1 MSLESLN
8 LELFSLLNVPE
19 HASILMQHFAIFI
32 AHDLVYLMAAI
43 FALLWL
49 RGNNFTKTLLV
60 KAFIFTV
67 IALSI
72 SEIASYILNTPRP
85 FVMHVGHT
93 LIEHDATGSF
103 PSNHMTI
110 FSSIGFAFYFSVRRD
125 IGKFLLA
132 VAWLVAWSRIYVGVH
147 FPIDMVGGFMI
158 ALVVN
163 LIGLPLWFKYSEK
176 LMSWILSLHHFLF
189 KPLISKNIIK

>member
-1 MSLESLN
+1 MFLESLN
-8 LELFSLLNVPE
+8 LEVFSILNVPE
-19 HASILMQHFAIFI
+19 HASPLMQHFATFI
-32 AHDLVYLMAAI
+32 AHDLVYIVVAI

-49 RGNNFTKTLLV
+49 RGNNVTKTHLI
-60 KAFIFTV
+60 KAFVFTA
-67 IALSI
+67 IALLI

-85 FVMHVGHT
+85 LVIHVGQT
-93 LIEHDATGSF
+93 LIAHEATGSF

-110 FSSIGFAFYFSVRRD
+110 FSSIAFAYYFSARRD

-132 VAWLVAWSRIYVGVH
+132 VAWLVAWSRVYVGVH

-163 LIGLPLWFKYSEK
+163 LISLPLWFKYSEK
-176 LMSWILSLHHFLF
+176 LMYWVMWIYQKLFSSLIQRGF
-189 KPLISKNIIK
+189 IK

>member
-1 MSLESLN
+1 
-8 LELFSLLNVPE
+8 
-19 HASILMQHFAIFI
+19 MQPFAIFI
-32 AHDLVYLMAAI
+32 AHDLVYLMVAI

-103 PSNHMTI
+103 PSNHMSI
-110 FSSIGFAFYFSVRRD
+110 FSGIAFAYYFSVKRD
-125 IGKFLLA
+125 LGRILLC

-147 FPIDMVGGFMI
+147 FPIDMLGAFFI
-158 ALVVN
+158 ALIVN
-163 LIGLPLWFKYSEK
+163 LAGLPLWWKYSDK
-176 LMSWILSLHHFLF
+176 LMDGILSLHHFLF

>member
-1 MSLESLN
+1 
-8 LELFSLLNVPE
+8 
-19 HASILMQHFAIFI
+19 
-32 AHDLVYLMAAI
+32 
-43 FALLWL
+43 
-49 RGNNFTKTLLV
+49 
-60 KAFIFTV
+60 
-67 IALSI
+67 
-72 SEIASYILNTPRP
+72 
-85 FVMHVGHT
+85 MHVGHT

-110 FSSIGFAFYFSVRRD
+110 FSSIAFAYYFSVRRD